1 MLTFLVDAQAFMGGA
16 QTTLANEGDQPP
28 IAVDDSLSVLRN
40 SGAVSV
46 SVLSNDVDPEGQP
59 LTLVSAFAAVGTAVA
74 EPDGTVTYTPPQGPA
89 AEFND
94 FDTVVYEIE
103 DAEGARDT
111 AQINVTI
118 TDADVVIATLPNN
131 TFEIT
136 AGPGPI
142 DITVT
147 DPVDFAGTYT
157 ADLRDLDQGPVNLV
171 PPQASGDVTVGTT
184 LNAAQGLWIYGASA
198 GTPAQSW
205 QWQRGG
211 TDIPGETGT
220 SYQVQASDPGQGI
233 RVIETLTDAAGA
245 RSTASA
251 ALGAFNPS
259 SDALAIGWWDASDVA
274 TLTEG
279 GASNVE
285 GWTDK
290 IASRVLVQSN
300 GAREPSTGVRQLN
313 GLNVIDFDGGDFL
326 EAAVTLP
333 VSGDV
338 AFHMVLA
345 IDSTANAFEAVLS
358 VDATNDFQID
368 SNNASAFDG
377 RLNLAGSGAP
387 VSLTGGPF
395 AGALILSA
403 VFDRT
408 GAGTAEIFISDT
420 LRGTA
425 AYTQALDSAQALHVM
440 TNRSKNAWVNGACAE
455 LIITGDIANRA
466 DHHAYLASKWGLA

>member
-1 MLTFLVDAQAFMGGA
+1 MLSFLIDAQAFMGDG
-16 QTTLANEGDQPP
+16 QTTFANEGNQPP

-40 SGAVSV
+40 SGAVTV
-46 SVLSNDVDPEGQP
+46 PVLDNDVDPEGQP

-94 FDTVVYEIE
+94 FDTVVYETE
-103 DAEGARDT
+103 DVNGARDT

-131 TFEIT
+131 TFEVT

-147 DPVDFAGTYT
+147 DPADFAGTYT
-157 ADLRDLDQGPVNLV
+157 ADLRDLDQGPINLAAPV
-171 PPQASGDVTVGTT
+171 VSGEVAAGTT
-184 LNAAQGLWIYGASA
+184 LTAAQGLWIYEAGAGAPS
-198 GTPAQSW
+198 QSW
-205 QWQRGG
+205 QWQRGE

-220 SYQVQASDPGQGI
+220 SYLVQAGDLGQGL
-233 RVIETLTDAAGA
+233 RVIELLTDENGA
-245 RSTASA
+245 SATAST
-251 ALGAFNPS
+251 ALGAFNPA

-274 TLTEG
+274 TITEG
-279 GASNVE
+279 GSSNVE

-290 IASRVLVQSN
+290 IASRVLIQSN
-300 GAREPSTGVRQLN
+300 GAREPTTGVRQIN

-326 EAAVTLP
+326 EAPVTLP
-333 VSGDV
+333 ASGNV

-345 IDSTANAFEAVLS
+345 IDGTANAFEAVLS
-358 VDATNDFQID
+358 ADATNDFQID

-387 VSLTGGPF
+387 VNLTGGPF
-395 AGALILSA
+395 SGAMILSA

-408 GAGTAEIFISDT
+408 GASTAEIFIANTS
-420 LRGTA
+420 RGTTT
-425 AYTQALDSAQALHVM
+425 YGQALDPGQALHVM

-455 LIITGDIANRA
+455 LIITEDVTNRA